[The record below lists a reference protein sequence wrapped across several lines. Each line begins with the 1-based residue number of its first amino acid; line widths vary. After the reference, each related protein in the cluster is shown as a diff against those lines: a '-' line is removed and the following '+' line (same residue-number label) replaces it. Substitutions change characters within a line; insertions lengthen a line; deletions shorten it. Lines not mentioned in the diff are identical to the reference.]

1 MDAIIDIARLEKV
14 KSMAIVGQYFV
25 KPLKLGNWRLLH
37 SRVTL
42 LSSLL
47 YDVYTD
53 CTGSGLSVEAVVK
66 FLSPCLEHSNRQVRE
81 SAVKLTVDLYNQ
93 YGRQVCRWL
102 PVKENSPETKKG
114 FWKSLYDNFE
124 HSNIMQ

>member
-1 MDAIIDIARLEKV
+1 MTVCVQL
-14 KSMAIVGQYFV
+14 S
-25 KPLKLGNWRLLH
+25 NWRLLH

-66 FLSPCLEHSNRQVRE
+66 VRWKEAHIQVNLPFF
-81 SAVKLTVDLYNQ
+81 SCHLVCMVCIIVK
-93 YGRQVCRWL
+93 
-102 PVKENSPETKKG
+102 
-114 FWKSLYDNFE
+114 
-124 HSNIMQ
+124 